1 MRTLSLFCLL
11 PLLCL
16 TTALAKEKNPADLFE
31 QSGLQWHATPQGAA
45 ADAASR
51 RQQQP
56 ILWFRH
62 VGEMDDGPMCS
73 ASHRMRMVSFAD
85 RDVQREIGPQFVL
98 LSTNMEG
105 KLGAGR
111 SVGHLPKDEPGLCP
125 PRLAHQ
131 NCQVY
136 FLTPQ
141 LQMFHAATGFLSPAD
156 LAKEAQFAEE
166 LFAAMQKRPKA
177 AAEIVI
183 AAHREALQQKGFTD
197 KDLAGPTDPTER
209 MMANGFGMNL
219 QPGGLPGVPGGQPN
233 INNLFGGIERGR
245 ILRDHQYLMA
255 YPLIPLADFE
265 RDPTPLIGRAQ
276 FAFQSGD
283 ASGRNTG
290 K

>member
-1 MRTLSLFCLL
+1 MRTFSLTLILSTICLSQV
-11 PLLCL
+11 
-16 TTALAKEKNPADLFE
+16 LAADKQAKDVFE
-31 QSGLQWHATPQGAA
+31 EAGLRWHATPDGAA
-45 ADAASR
+45 AAASAN
-51 RQQQP
+51 RQQRP

-62 VGEMDDGPMCS
+62 VGEMDGGPMCS

-85 RDVQREIGPQFVL
+85 RDVQRELSPQFVL

-141 LQMFHAATGFLSPAD
+141 LKMFHAATGFLSPED
-156 LAKEAQFAEE
+156 LAKETQFAEE
-166 LFAAMQKRPKA
+166 LFSAIQKRPKA
-177 AAEIVI
+177 AVETVVNF
-183 AAHREALQQKGFTD
+183 HRGYLKKQGFTD
-197 KDLAGPTDPTER
+197 RDLAGPADPAER
-209 MMANGFGMNL
+209 LLANSTGLNL
-219 QPGGLPGVPGGQPN
+219 PLVGVPNAGPPN
-233 INNLFGGIERGR
+233 MQNLFGGIERGR
-245 ILRDHQYLMA
+245 ILRDHQYLME
-255 YPLIPLADFE
+255 YPLISLADFE
-265 RDPTPLIGRAQ
+265 QDPTPLIGHAN

>member
-1 MRTLSLFCLL
+1 MRIWCLFCFLSLLGLHSAF
-11 PLLCL
+11 
-16 TTALAKEKNPADLFE
+16 TKEKKPADLFE
-31 QSGLQWHATPQGAA
+31 QAGLQWHATPQGAA
-45 ADAASR
+45 ATAASN
-51 RQQQP
+51 RQQRP

-85 RDVQREIGPQFVL
+85 RNVQRNLSPQFVL

-131 NCQVY
+131 NCQVF
-136 FLTPQ
+136 FLTPR
-141 LQMFHAATGFLSPAD
+141 LEMFHAATGFLSPAD
-156 LAKEAQFAEE
+156 LAQQARFAEE
-166 LFAAMQKRPKA
+166 LFAAMQKRPRF
-177 AAEIVI
+177 AAETVA
-183 AAHREALQQKGFTD
+183 AAHRAALKKQGFTD
-197 KDLAGPTDPTER
+197 RDLAGPTDPTEKLLAHS
-209 MMANGFGMNL
+209 MGFNL
-219 QPGGLPGVPGGQPN
+219 QPGGQAS
-233 INNLFGGIERGR
+233 IDNLFGGIERGR
-245 ILRDHQYLMA
+245 ILRDHQYLLEN
-255 YPLIPLADFE
+255 PLITLADFE
-265 RDPTPLIGRAQ
+265 RDPTPLVGHAQ

>member
-1 MRTLSLFCLL
+1 MRTFCLICFL
-11 PLLCL
+11 PLVCL
-16 TTALAKEKNPADLFE
+16 TTVLAKEKKPADLFE

-45 ADAASR
+45 AAAASN
-51 RQQQP
+51 RQPRP

-85 RDVQREIGPQFVL
+85 RGVQRELSPQFVL

-136 FLTPQ
+136 FLTPR
-141 LQMFHAATGFLSPAD
+141 LEMFHAATGFLSPAD
-156 LAKEAQFAEE
+156 LAQEAQFAED
-166 LFAAMQKRPKA
+166 LYAAMQKRPKV
-177 AAEIVI
+177 AAETVV
-183 AAHREALQQKGFTD
+183 AAHRAALKKQGFTD
-197 KDLAGPTDPTER
+197 RDLAGPTDPTER
-209 MMANGFGMNL
+209 LLANSTGLNL
-219 QPGGLPGVPGGQPN
+219 QAGGQPN

-245 ILRDHQYLMA
+245 ILRDHQYLMEN
-255 YPLIPLADFE
+255 PLISLADFE
-265 RDPTPLIGRAQ
+265 RDPTPLVGHAQ

>member
-1 MRTLSLFCLL
+1 MRTFILSFVL
-11 PLLCL
+11 PLTCL
-16 TTALAKEKNPADLFE
+16 STLIAADKQPRDIFE
-31 QSGLQWHATPQGAA
+31 QSGLSWHATPAGASAA
-45 ADAASR
+45 ASAN
-51 RQQQP
+51 RQQRP

-85 RDVQREIGPQFVL
+85 REVQRELSPRFVL

-136 FLTPQ
+136 FLTPR
-141 LQMFHAATGFLSPAD
+141 LEMFHAATGFLSPAD
-156 LAKEAQFAEE
+156 LSKEAQFAHA
-166 LFAAMQKRPKA
+166 LFATIQKRPKA
-177 AAEIVI
+177 AKETVV
-183 AAHREALQQKGFTD
+183 AAHRDYLKKQGFTD
-197 KDLAGPTDPTER
+197 RDLAGPADPAQR
-209 MMANGFGMNL
+209 LLANGM
-219 QPGGLPGVPGGQPN
+219 GLDLPLAGPPN
-233 INNLFGGIERGR
+233 MENLFGGIERGR
-245 ILRDHQYLMA
+245 ILRDHQYLTE
-255 YPLIPLADFE
+255 YPLISLANFE
-265 RDPTPLIGRAQ
+265 QDPTPLIGHAN

-290 K
+290 GNHK

>member
-1 MRTLSLFCLL
+1 MRTVCLSVVLL
-11 PLLCL
+11 AICL
-16 TTALAKEKNPADLFE
+16 TASFARERRPADIFE
-31 QSGLQWHATPQGAA
+31 QSGLQWHATPAGAA
-45 ADAASR
+45 TAAAAT
-51 RQQQP
+51 RQQRP

-62 VGEMDDGPMCS
+62 VGEMNDGPMCS

-85 RDVQREIGPQFVL
+85 QAVQRELSPQFVL

-136 FLTPQ
+136 FLTPR
-141 LQMFHAATGFLSPAD
+141 LEMFHAATGFLSPAD
-156 LAKEAQFAEE
+156 LAKEAQFAES
-166 LFAAMQKRPKA
+166 LFAAIQKRPKA
-177 AAEIVI
+177 AAETVV
-183 AAHREALQQKGFTD
+183 AAHRTALKKQGFTD
-197 KDLAGPTDPTER
+197 RDLAGPSDPTER
-209 MMANGFGMNL
+209 LLANGLGMNL
-219 QPGGLPGVPGGQPN
+219 QPGALPGGGQPN

-245 ILRDHQYLMA
+245 ILRDHQYLME
-255 YPLIPLADFE
+255 YPLISLADFE
-265 RDPTPLIGRAQ
+265 RDPTPLVGHAS